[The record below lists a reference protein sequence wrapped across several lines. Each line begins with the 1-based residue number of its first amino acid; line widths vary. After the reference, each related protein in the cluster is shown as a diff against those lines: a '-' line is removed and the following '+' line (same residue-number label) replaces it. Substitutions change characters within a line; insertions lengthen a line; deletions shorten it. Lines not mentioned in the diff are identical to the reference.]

1 MAKISTLL
9 QDQNHIFHICHICH
23 FGHIFQARI
32 FRQIPLE
39 NTGGGICHST
49 YDLASQICCSLNW
62 ITLEQRRVDFGL
74 CMLYKIRNHLIAA
87 EEEHYVQRRTGRR
100 SHQYR
105 QLRAVRYYTRF
116 FFFPRTI
123 IQWNQLSSQTC
134 MTSRSTSSR
143 HRSWRSTIQD
153 SINFQDIFSF
163 YKYCY
168 TLSRGLCAG
177 VHCTHP
183 FSQCA

>member
-1 MAKISTLL
+1 M
-9 QDQNHIFHICHICH
+9 H
-23 FGHIFQARI
+23 
-32 FRQIPLE
+32 
-39 NTGGGICHST
+39 
-49 YDLASQICCSLNW
+49 LASQICCSLNW
-62 ITLEQRRVDFGL
+62 RTLEQRRVDFGV

-105 QLRAVRYYTRF
+105 QLRADRYYTRF

-163 YKYCY
+163 HKYCY

-177 VHCTHP
+177 IHCTHP
-183 FSQCA
+183 FSQCANHLYANRNLRYWKWWPSFLLCCFWRVFWVYDYDFVYWTRFLNYIII